1 MKSTPQASDIAMEVK
16 IVSTKKNSLLKRK
29 EVDFRVE
36 QGPKGK
42 TPERFEVKKAI
53 AAELRVNENLVFIKK
68 METMTGTNTALGVA
82 NTYETIEQA
91 KFIEPEYIRKRNS
104 PPVEQKEAEEEKE

>member
-1 MKSTPQASDIAMEVK
+1 MEVK

-42 TPERFEVKKAI
+42 TPERLEVKKAI
-53 AAELRVNENLVFIKK
+53 AAELKMNEDLVFIKK
-68 METMTGTNTALGVA
+68 MKTMTGTNTAVGVA
-82 NTYETIEQA
+82 NAYETVEQA

-104 PPVEQKEAEEEKE
+104 PPEEPKEEEQE

>member
-1 MKSTPQASDIAMEVK
+1 MEVK

-42 TPERFEVKKAI
+42 TPERLEVKKAI
-53 AAELRVNENLVFIKK
+53 AAELKMNEDLVFIKK
-68 METMTGTNTALGVA
+68 MKTMTGTNTAVGVA
-82 NTYETIEQA
+82 NAYETVEQA

-104 PPVEQKEAEEEKE
+104 PPEETKEEEQE